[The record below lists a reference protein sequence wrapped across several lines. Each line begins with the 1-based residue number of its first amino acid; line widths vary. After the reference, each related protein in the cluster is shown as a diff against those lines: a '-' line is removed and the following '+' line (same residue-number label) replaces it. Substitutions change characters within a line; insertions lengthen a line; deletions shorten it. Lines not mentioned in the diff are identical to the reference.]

1 MLQLDYALLCDYVR
15 ADSGLAHV
23 IAAGIDTIYRP
34 EVPAV
39 ANLGFLARFTF
50 TDEDLGQDHELEL
63 HLDDSEGQRVAQLTG
78 APPLQPVQGLPN
90 GWAYGGIVAINFGVP
105 LPSHGPYTLTI
116 LLDGTLVN
124 QELSGFT
131 GSRQVGGSCR
141 LCETGRQAI
150 RRDCGVAGLG
160 SRHEGRV

>member
-1 MLQLDYALLCDYVR
+1 MLQLDYALLCDCVR

-34 EVPAV
+34 EMLAV

-63 HLDDSEGQRVAQLTG
+63 RLDDSEGQRVAQLTG
-78 APPLQPVQGLPN
+78 APPLQPVQGLPI
-90 GWAYGGIVAINFGVP
+90 G
-105 LPSHGPYTLTI
+105 
-116 LLDGTLVN
+116 
-124 QELSGFT
+124 
-131 GSRQVGGSCR
+131 